1 MDTVTVVVVV
11 GALAVAAAVREVT
24 WRRAMAATRR
34 RLAETESDARQGEK
48 LAAVGQLVSGLAQEL
63 KSPLQGLIGS
73 TELMLASAGEADPD
87 NSRELRQIVDEA
99 SRAAGMVRNLL
110 AFTEASALS
119 RRWQDLNEIVARAV
133 DARRVELAAAGV
145 LAQFVRADRLPLV
158 YVDGRQLE
166 KVMTTLLGPGELGE
180 PGCVSS
186 VTVTTC
192 QGQSPEDPLAVNID
206 IEESGAPPGG
216 DAQATWSSG
225 LAACQQVLDAHG
237 GSIAME
243 RRSTGVR
250 IRVELPIAV
259 GTGEPEHR
267 NPLRGAER
275 RGTAAASRSVET
287 GS

>member
-1 MDTVTVVVVV
+1 MDTVTGVVVVS
-11 GALAVAAAVREVT
+11 ALAVGVAVREMT

-34 RLAETESDARQGEK
+34 RLAETESEARQGEK

-99 SRAAGMVRNLL
+99 SRAAGIVRNLL
-110 AFTEASALS
+110 ALTETSALV

-133 DARRVELAAAGV
+133 DARQSELAAAGIRSQ
-145 LAQFVRADRLPLV
+145 LVRTDRLPLV

-166 KVMTTLLGPGELGE
+166 KVVTTLLRPGELGE

-206 IEESGAPPGG
+206 VDEEGALA
-216 DAQATWSSG
+216 DSDDQATWSSG

-237 GSIAME
+237 GSVTLE
-243 RRSTGVR
+243 RRSVGVR
-250 IRVELPIAV
+250 IRLELPIAV
-259 GTGEPEHR
+259 GTWEPER
-267 NPLRGAER
+267 QSPLREAER
-275 RGTAAASRSVET
+275 RSTAAESGSVET
-287 GS
+287 RS